1 MYRFSITTIILLA
14 LSASCTHAQQP
25 DRTRQPDNVY
35 PEDIED
41 KIRQVET
48 HLGGW
53 VQLSGDDGWTLADR
67 MKFYGVK
74 GVSIAVIHNYQVEW
88 ARGYG
93 WADEGEQRPV
103 TTNTVFQ
110 AGSISKSLHSVGV
123 MLLVQRHQ
131 LDLNKDINDYLLSWK
146 FPYDSVSKGRKITLG
161 NLLSHSGGLSV
172 HGFPGY
178 EKTDSLPTL
187 EQVLDGKRPANTD
200 PVRSITVPGT
210 TFIYSGGG
218 TTISQLIVMNITRIP
233 YDHFMWRNVLQP
245 MGMDHSS
252 YAQPPPASK
261 DRATGYLRGG
271 KEVPG
276 KYHIYPEQAAA
287 GLWTTPSDLGK
298 YIIESQLAFEGK
310 SAKVLNQSSTWTRL
324 SSYIDSIVN
333 NGTREG
339 LGVFLFQ
346 KGKHLYFNHDG
357 SDVGFLSNYY
367 GSFDG
372 GDGVVVMINNDIGF
386 GLIQELVNSVATVY
400 NWDGFYQP
408 QHRSIIQP
416 GTNSLAR
423 NVGVYTS
430 GNRDTVR
437 IYLQGDQ
444 LYYISRYMAANHPE
458 HMYFTSPFD
467 FLIYEEGWFAYFKDG
482 RLYLKL
488 GKTTREFIRLDE
500 SVKFNRDF

>member
-1 MYRFSITTIILLA
+1 MNRYSITVIILLA
-14 LSASCTHAQQP
+14 LPASCTREQQP
-25 DRTRQPDNVY
+25 DKVY
-35 PEDIED
+35 PKDIED
-41 KIRQVET
+41 KIQQVET

-53 VQLSGDDGWTLADR
+53 IQPSGNDGWTLSDR

-110 AGSISKSLHSVGV
+110 AGSISKSLNSVGV

-131 LDLNKDINDYLLSWK
+131 LDLNTDINDYLRGWK

-161 NLLSHSGGLSV
+161 NLLSHSGGLSI

-200 PVRSITVPGT
+200 PVRSITEPGKQY
-210 TFIYSGGG
+210 IYSGGG
-218 TTISQLIVMNITRIP
+218 TTISQLIVMNTTGIP
-233 YDHFMWRNVLQP
+233 YDQFMWKNVLQP
-245 MGMDHSS
+245 MGMEHSS

-298 YIIESQLAFEGK
+298 YIIESQLALQGK
-310 SAKVLNQSSTWTRL
+310 SAKVLNQASTRTRL
-324 SSYIDSIVN
+324 SPYIDSLVN

-346 KGKHLYFNHDG
+346 KGKYHFFNHDG

-367 GSFDG
+367 GSFDNG
-372 GDGVVVMINNDIGF
+372 
-386 GLIQELVNSVATVY
+386 
-400 NWDGFYQP
+400 DGFYQP
-408 QHRSIIQP
+408 QHPSVIQP
-416 GTNSLAR
+416 NTDTLAR
-423 NVGVYTS
+423 NVGVYAS
-430 GNRDTVR
+430 DNRDTVH

-458 HMYFTSPFD
+458 PMYFTTPVD
-467 FLIYEEGWFAYFKDG
+467 FFIYEEGWFAYFKDG

-488 GKTTREFIRLDE
+488 GKTIREFIRLDE

>member
-1 MYRFSITTIILLA
+1 MNRYSITAIILLA
-14 LSASCTHAQQP
+14 LAASCTHAQQP
-25 DRTRQPDNVY
+25 NNQPDKVY
-35 PEDIED
+35 PKDIED

-53 VQLSGDDGWTLADR
+53 VQLSGNDGWTLADR
-67 MKFYGVK
+67 MKLYGVK

-110 AGSISKSLHSVGV
+110 AGSISKSLNSVGV

-131 LDLNKDINDYLLSWK
+131 LDLNKDINDYLRSWK

-178 EKTDSLPTL
+178 QKTDSLPTL
-187 EQVLDGKRPANTD
+187 DQVLDGKRPANTD
-200 PVRSITVPGT
+200 PVRSITTPGT
-210 TFIYSGGG
+210 TYIYSGGG
-218 TTISQLIVMNITRIP
+218 TTISQLMVMNTTGIP
-233 YDHFMWRNVLQP
+233 YDRFMWENVLKP

-261 DRATGYLRGG
+261 DRATGYLQGG
-271 KEVPG
+271 REVPG

-287 GLWTTPSDLGK
+287 CLWTTPSDLGK
-298 YIIESQLAFEGK
+298 YIIESQLAFQGK
-310 SAKVLNQSSTWTRL
+310 SAKVLDQASTRTRL
-324 SSYIDSIVN
+324 SPYIDSIVN
-333 NGTREG
+333 DGTREG

-346 KGKHLYFNHDG
+346 KGKYSYFNHGG
-357 SDVGFLSNYY
+357 SDVGFLSGYY
-367 GSFDG
+367 GCFVN
-372 GDGVVVMINNDIGF
+372 GDGVAVMINDDVAGR
-386 GLIQELVNSVATVY
+386 LIQELVNSVATVY
-400 NWDGFYQP
+400 HWDGFYQP
-408 QHRSIIQP
+408 EHQSVIQP
-416 GTNSLAR
+416 SPDTLAGY
-423 NVGVYTS
+423 VGVYTS
-430 GNRDTVR
+430 DNRDTVH

-458 HMYFTSPFD
+458 RMFFTSPAD

-488 GKTTREFIRLDE
+488 GKTIREFIRQNE

>member
-1 MYRFSITTIILLA
+1 MNRYSITAIILLA
-14 LSASCTHAQQP
+14 LAASCTRAQQP
-25 DRTRQPDNVY
+25 DKVY
-35 PEDIED
+35 PKDIED

-53 VQLSGDDGWTLADR
+53 VQWPGNEGWTLADR

-93 WADEGEQRPV
+93 WADEGERRPV

-110 AGSISKSLHSVGV
+110 AGSISKSLNAVGV

-131 LDLNKDINDYLLSWK
+131 LDLNNDINEYLRSWK

-161 NLLSHSGGLSV
+161 NLLSHSGGLSI

-178 EKTDSLPTL
+178 EKTDSLPAL
-187 EQVLDGKRPANTD
+187 DQVLDGKRPANTD

-210 TFIYSGGG
+210 TYIYSGGG
-218 TTISQLIVMNITRIP
+218 TTISQLIVMNTTGMP
-233 YDHFMWRNVLQP
+233 YDQFMWRNVLQP

-252 YAQPPPASK
+252 YAQPPPVSK
-261 DRATGYLRGG
+261 DRATGYLQGG

-298 YIIESQLAFEGK
+298 YIIESQLALQGK
-310 SAKVLNQSSTWTRL
+310 SAKVLNQSSTRTRL
-324 SSYIDSIVN
+324 SPFIDSIVN

-346 KGKHLYFNHDG
+346 KGKYHYFNHGG
-357 SDVGFLSNYY
+357 SDVGFLSGYY
-367 GSFDG
+367 GCLDD
-372 GDGVVVMINNDIGF
+372 GDGVAVMINDDVAGA
-386 GLIQELVNSVATVY
+386 LIQELVNSVAAVY
-400 NWDGFYQP
+400 QWDGFYQP
-408 QHRSIIQP
+408 KHPSIIQLSP
-416 GTNSLAR
+416 DSLTRYA
-423 NVGVYTS
+423 GVYAAP
-430 GNRDTVR
+430 NRDTVS
-437 IYLQGDQ
+437 ISLQGDQ
-444 LYYISRYMAANHPE
+444 LYYVSRYMTANHPE
-458 HMYFTSPFD
+458 RIYFTSPVD
-467 FLIYEEGWFAYFKDG
+467 FFIYEEGWFAYFKNG
-482 RLYLKL
+482 RFYLNR
-488 GKTTREFIRLDE
+488 GKPDLEFIRQDE
-500 SVKFNRDF
+500 SVKFKRNF

>member
-1 MYRFSITTIILLA
+1 MNRYSITAIILLA
-14 LSASCTHAQQP
+14 LAASCSHAQQP
-25 DRTRQPDNVY
+25 DKVY
-35 PEDIED
+35 SKDIED

-53 VQLSGDDGWTLADR
+53 VQLPGDDAWTLADR

-74 GVSIAVIHNYQVEW
+74 GVSIAVIHNNQVEW

-93 WADEGEQRPV
+93 WADEGERRPV
-103 TTNTVFQ
+103 TTNTMFQ
-110 AGSISKSLHSVGV
+110 AGSISKSLNAVGV
-123 MLLVQRHQ
+123 MLLVQRHR
-131 LDLNKDINDYLLSWK
+131 LDLNTDINDYLRTWK
-146 FPYDSVSKGRKITLG
+146 FPYDSVSKGKKITLG
-161 NLLSHSGGLSV
+161 NLLSHTGGLSV

-178 EKTDSLPTL
+178 EKTDSLPAL
-187 EQVLDGKRPANTD
+187 DQVLDGKRPANTD
-200 PVRSITVPGT
+200 PVRSIVEPGKQ
-210 TFIYSGGG
+210 FIYSGGG
-218 TTISQLIVMNITRIP
+218 TTISQLIVMNTTGIP
-233 YDHFMWRNVLQP
+233 YDQYMWENVLQP

-310 SAKVLNQSSTWTRL
+310 SAKVLDQTSTRTRL
-324 SSYIDSIVN
+324 SPYIDSIVN

-346 KGKHLYFNHDG
+346 KGKNHYFNHDG

-367 GSFDG
+367 GCFDN
-372 GDGVVVMINNDIGF
+372 GDGVVVQINNDVGF
-386 GLIQELVNSVATVY
+386 GLIRELVNSVATVY
-400 NWDGFYQP
+400 HWDEFYQP
-408 QHRSIIQP
+408 EHPSVIQP
-416 GTNSLAR
+416 RPDSLAR

-430 GNRDTVR
+430 DNRDTVR

-444 LYYISRYMAANHPE
+444 LYYISRYMVANHPE
-458 HMYFTSPFD
+458 QMYFTSPVD
-467 FLIYEEGWFAYFKDG
+467 FLIYEEGWYAYFKDG

-488 GKTTREFIRLDE
+488 GKTIREFVRLDD
-500 SVKFNRDF
+500 SVKYNRDF

>member
-1 MYRFSITTIILLA
+1 MNRFSITAIILLA
-14 LSASCTHAQQP
+14 LVASCTHAQQP
-25 DRTRQPDNVY
+25 DKVY
-35 PEDIED
+35 SKDIED

-53 VQLSGDDGWTLADR
+53 VQLSGNDGWTLAER

-110 AGSISKSLHSVGV
+110 AGSISKSLNAVGV

-131 LDLNKDINDYLLSWK
+131 LDLNTDINIYLHSWK

-200 PVRSITVPGT
+200 PVRSMIEPGRKY
-210 TFIYSGGG
+210 IYSGGG
-218 TTISQLIVMNITRIP
+218 TTISQLIVMNTTGIA
-233 YDHFMWRNVLQP
+233 YDRFMGQNVLQP

-252 YAQPPPASK
+252 YAQPPPPSK
-261 DRATGYLRGG
+261 DRATGYLAGG
-271 KEVPG
+271 REVPG

-310 SAKVLNQSSTWTRL
+310 SAKVLDQSSTRTRL
-324 SSYIDSIVN
+324 SPYIDSIVN

-346 KGKHLYFNHDG
+346 KGKYHYFNHGG
-357 SDVGFLSNYY
+357 SDVGFLSGYY
-367 GSFDG
+367 GCFED
-372 GDGVVVMINNDIGF
+372 GDGVAIMINDDIAGA
-386 GLIQELVNSVATVY
+386 LIQELVNSVATVY
-400 NWDGFYQP
+400 QWDGFYQP
-408 QHRSIIQP
+408 QHASVIQP
-416 GTNSLAR
+416 KPDTLAR
-423 NVGVYTS
+423 YTGVYTS
-430 GNRDTVR
+430 DNRDTVR

-444 LYYISRYMAANHPE
+444 PYYISRYMAANHPE
-458 HMYFTSPFD
+458 HMYFTSPVD

-500 SVKFNRDF
+500 SIKFNRDF